1 MGDMRAAMIGTLD
14 LFKAYPRFARKN
26 SHPPSARRKTHP
38 PLRAGGRVAAAART
52 HCRPLQAWTGAAT
65 SAAPKEDGPASGQR
79 AAPLDPRR
87 PAELF
92 AFAL

>member
-1 MGDMRAAMIGTLD
+1 MGDMHAAMIGTLD
-14 LFKAYPRFARKN
+14 LFKAYPRFAQ
-26 SHPPSARRKTHP
+26 RRTHP
-38 PLRAGGRVAAAART
+38 PLRPEKDARGGRVAAAART

-65 SAAPKEDGPASGQR
+65 SAAPNEDGPASGQR
-79 AAPLDPRR
+79 AAARDPRR